1 MMGRGPLLCT
11 SDLEADISED
21 ETCTSMRQKCFLYDE
36 DVAADSFFILRL
48 YFLMRIRTSA
58 SV

>member
-1 MMGRGPLLCT
+1 MMGWGPLLCT
-11 SDLEADISED
+11 SDLEADISKAEK
-21 ETCTSMRQKCFLYDE
+21 CTSLSQKRCLYDE
-36 DVAADSFFILRL
+36 DAAADSFFILRL